1 MNKTMLKL
9 KLVQLVTLRHKPIPK
24 FPNFP
29 FDCESS
35 LLIDFNK
42 THWGCRTY
50 NLDDIITK
58 FHPVG
63 VVLGLDNTD
72 GVIIPR
78 LGHLAHSDY
87 GLLLWVILQ
96 DVIRKIR
103 FTLTATCNF
112 SLKYSCLTNCTKSMI
127 YDVLIELILSF
138 ILLSTLV
145 HLDFLCVWTS
155 VWYDSEIFLILFE
168 LICTPSCL
176 KVIVWWMGGG
186 LVAQCI
192 LVLAPVFLGLIG
204 FLSSSGSLLIVKTWD
219 LRLGLYCIW
228 LKYPSTMHPPDNFF
242 GQ

>member
-1 MNKTMLKL
+1 MLLFYNLSGVLNPFLGLDLTDPCPGFNYLLHFTVICHLSPDLHLTIIWSSKYTDHIAVSSL
-9 KLVQLVTLRHKPIPK
+9 RFNSQELTEVERWPWAWKIILLVTLSHKHIPK
-24 FPNFP
+24 ILDFL
-29 FDCESS
+29 FDCEPS

-87 GLLLWVILQ
+87 GVLLWVILQ

-112 SLKYSCLTNCTKSMI
+112 SLKYFCVTNGTKMVQKVRFMMLLNWSCPLF
-127 YDVLIELILSF
+127 VLL
-138 ILLSTLV
+138 
-145 HLDFLCVWTS
+145 H
-155 VWYDSEIFLILFE
+155 
-168 LICTPSCL
+168 
-176 KVIVWWMGGG
+176 
-186 LVAQCI
+186 A
-192 LVLAPVFLGLIG
+192 
-204 FLSSSGSLLIVKTWD
+204 
-219 LRLGLYCIW
+219 
-228 LKYPSTMHPPDNFF
+228 
-242 GQ
+242 